1 MSTTTAASIPDAYDV
16 LASLYGL
23 IALTCVVQVRRI
35 ARRTPKHVGFFTTQQ
50 VFHLANLFT
59 STARACAFFGRR
71 AIVKTHTINAIVND
85 GPGLVFLSTYAGL
98 VLFWSDIYHAARGE
112 AARTRR
118 ARATFYAVNVVAYAT
133 ELVIWS
139 LMAFGKE
146 KWRGSGDALERAS
159 SGTLAVASASVALAF
174 AFYGSKLYVMLREF
188 PEGLGAT
195 RAKKIREIGSV
206 TAVCVTAFAV
216 RCVVLFLA
224 TGGEAKYAVD
234 VYASKTMNV
243 AYYVAV
249 EILPSALVL
258 YVLRKLP
265 PKRARAASFGDEDGD
280 ASARAEE
287 ADSLRH
293 PLVVDSDDDEIDD
306 DEDAMES

>member
-23 IALTCVVQVRRI
+23 IALTCVVQVYRI

-59 STARACAFFGRR
+59 STARACAFFGRS
-71 AIVKTHTINAIVND
+71 AIEKTHTINAIVND

-118 ARATFYAVNVVAYAT
+118 ARTTFYAVNVVAYAT
-133 ELVIWS
+133 ELGIWS

-146 KWRGSGDALERAS
+146 KWRGDALERAS
-159 SGTLAVASASVALAF
+159 SGTLAFASASVALAF

-188 PEGLGAT
+188 PEGLTT

-265 PKRARAASFGDEDGD
+265 PKRARAASFADEDSD

-293 PLVVDSDDDEIDD
+293 PLVVDSDDDESD
-306 DEDAMES
+306 DEDADAMGS